1 MKATT
6 LLKNPLEAD
15 LSEFDADKLTTLS
28 RDLVRTG
35 LREQAQHKED
45 NGGEEAGPLP
55 TERGKLYLEALAT
68 IGGRDQDL
76 AAVAFTCLQKE
87 GFDIATILQA
97 AQAYKEDESA
107 GDDHPVHVWMRH
119 LKKGTVDNADGRQE
133 YVDGIEARA
142 RDFITA

>member
-6 LLKNPLEAD
+6 LLKSPLETD
-15 LSEFDADKLTTLS
+15 LSEFDTDKLTTLS

-35 LREQAQHKED
+35 LREQAKHKED
-45 NGGEEAGPLP
+45 NGDDAGALP
-55 TERGKLYLEALAT
+55 VARGKLYLEALAT

-76 AAVAFTCLQKE
+76 AAVAFTCLQRE
-87 GFDIATILQA
+87 GFDIATILHA
-97 AQAYKEDESA
+97 AQAYKDDESA

-119 LKKGTVDNADGRQE
+119 LKSGTVDNADGRQE